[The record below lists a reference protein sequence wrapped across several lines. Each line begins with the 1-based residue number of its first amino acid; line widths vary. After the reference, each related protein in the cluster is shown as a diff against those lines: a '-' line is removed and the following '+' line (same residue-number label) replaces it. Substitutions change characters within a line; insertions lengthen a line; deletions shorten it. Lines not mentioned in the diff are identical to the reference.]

1 MEYENAEHSPKLFL
15 AWQNYCLCCA
25 YSMRPVS
32 PSSSCPTPEATSPAV
47 ENYCKAIYELSGPEA
62 DRVSTSAIA
71 ARLHVSASSASSMF
85 RSLSDMGLVT
95 HVRYRGARLTSSG
108 ENVALDT
115 IRNHRLI
122 ELFLSEVVG
131 MPWDEV
137 HSEAEVLEHVIS
149 DRLRE
154 LISEKLGDPKFDP
167 HGDPIPDR
175 NGVIAEIPTEALH
188 SVEVGKTARIVRV
201 SDADSA
207 KLRALTEMGVSC
219 GDELKVCARD
229 PFDGM
234 THIHMAGRAEHLAM
248 AKGIA
253 EAIHVVVHS
262 TPGNPA

>member
-1 MEYENAEHSPKLFL
+1 
-15 AWQNYCLCCA
+15 
-25 YSMRPVS
+25 
-32 PSSSCPTPEATSPAV
+32 
-47 ENYCKAIYELSGPEA
+47 
-62 DRVSTSAIA
+62 
-71 ARLHVSASSASSMF
+71 
-85 RSLSDMGLVT
+85 MGLVSHT
-95 HVRYRGARLTSSG
+95 PYRGARLTSSG

-122 ELFLSEVVG
+122 ELFLNEVVG

-175 NGVIAEIPTEALH
+175 NGVITEIPTEVLL
-188 SVEVGKTARIVRV
+188 SVEVGSAARIVRV

-207 KLRALTEMGVSC
+207 KLRALTEMGVAC
-219 GDELKVCARD
+219 GDELEVCARD

-234 THIHMAGRAEHLAM
+234 THVRIVGRSEPIAM
-248 AKGIA
+248 AKGIT

-262 TPGNPA
+262 TPGDPA